1 MKFNN
6 KYDLLKS
13 LNISCETIE
22 IINEIKLN
30 QDFESFLNK
39 EKCNKGNNL
48 NTIFKY
54 LNYTYCNLKL
64 DFKKFL
70 NTVNN
75 IEELE
80 KIKSFLCEI
89 EKLYN
94 FYLIKYKKDKK
105 INISK
110 KLYKILLYY
119 HYNFIYKEK

>member
-39 EKCNKGNNL
+39 EKYNKRNNL

-54 LNYTYCNLKL
+54 LNHTYCNLKL